1 MDEAHV
7 SVSIIVTSFNYATYL
22 PRALESAMHQSVP
35 GMEIV
40 VVDNAS
46 EDDSWRIIEHAAA
59 RDARIRAFRNE
70 RNLGM
75 IGNHVRA
82 LEHARG
88 ERVLFLSAD
97 DYLLPGH
104 VARLV
109 SAHREHPEIDYIFTS
124 YVKVDERERFVR
136 FFGHPGHLRSSY
148 FGGRNEFADLL
159 TYDCY
164 MCFPTTL
171 FRREELLEHGGFR
184 TELTAGDLD
193 TYLRLASRG
202 SRFAFLD
209 TAGVAVRLHALEITG
224 EERYVATGRQLLD
237 HIFLLEQYLN
247 DANEPLVT
255 GRERGIARLLE
266 AKINNLRAYPKVA
279 AEILPDAQPRIED
292 VVARLNRARTQP
304 RSRPKAL
311 KAAISV
317 VLVCGNQTQQALDA
331 IDMVAAQ
338 RYENLE
344 LVLVSGSPEDTLPLL
359 LDRARSLNVK
369 AIHSARPLSEAA
381 RHNDG
386 LRLTS
391 GEIVTYLAP
400 HVRWPDDHL
409 DRISKLI
416 AEQPV
421 DVLIVPGD
429 LIVERRNTNASEL
442 TEIAHFKGFAGTP
455 VASTTIHVGEGIPL
469 HAVAHRRVLLDTIGV
484 FEERLPVLADID
496 FVQRLLATGRI
507 AVDDRLPIHIHRGS
521 DESHPAFDD
530 PNAYIATLQALYRA
544 RPADA
549 PLAALREAHIARVHA
564 DLVRAA
570 KLRTPG
576 SALAFAFTARGPL
589 PEKSREPRKRQRVLV
604 IDDRVPYNALGRGYP
619 RARKIIEDLRD
630 AGHDVTFYPMLSLYD
645 EPPLAGGIDG
655 VEILYGRGRELL
667 AATLSEMLPE
677 IDTLWVSRPHNMADV
692 KAALGP
698 LPPTR
703 SWACIYD
710 AEAVYAVREAAEAAL
725 SAAPL
730 EPNEYARKL
739 EHELSLTDGC
749 DAVVAVSAGERELIA
764 QRFSGPI
771 EVLSFSIAPA
781 PTPKPF
787 SERGGLLFVGAI
799 EAGSPNE
806 DALLWFTDNVATEVE
821 RELRA
826 RTRHAGVVVSPQLAQ
841 RRASIDF
848 LGVVPDLREV
858 YGNARIFIAPTRF
871 AAGLPQ
877 KVYEAAANG
886 LPVIGTTLLAK
897 QLGWEDERDMLVA
910 DSVQEW
916 IAAVRRLYG
925 DATLWQSLREGALER
940 VRREVDPIGFKERT
954 LDLLRRTS
962 LARRTSGGASIA

>member
-1 MDEAHV
+1 MDEARV

-22 PRALESAMHQSVP
+22 PRALESAIGQSVP

-46 EDDSWRIIEHAAA
+46 EDDSWSIVEDTAA
-59 RDARIRAFRNE
+59 RDARIRPFRNE

-124 YVKVDERERFVR
+124 YVKVDEHERFLQ

-279 AEILPDAQPRIED
+279 AEILPGAQPRIDD
-292 VVARLNRARTQP
+292 VVARLNRTRARQHAL
-304 RSRPKAL
+304 PKAR

-317 VLVCGNQTQQALDA
+317 VLVCGNQTERALEA

-338 RYENLE
+338 QYEHLE
-344 LVLVSGSPEDTLPLL
+344 LVIVSGSSEDTLPLL

-369 AIHSARPLSEAA
+369 ALHSARPLSDAA
-381 RHNDG
+381 RYNDG
-386 LRLTS
+386 LRLTT
-391 GEIVTYLAP
+391 GEIVTYLEP
-400 HVRWPDDHL
+400 RVRWPDGHL
-409 DRISKLI
+409 DRISRFVT
-416 AEQPV
+416 EQPV
-421 DVLIVPGD
+421 DVLIVPAD
-429 LIVERRNTNASEL
+429 LVVGRRNANTSES
-442 TEIAHFKGFAGTP
+442 TEVAYFQGFAGTP
-455 VASTTIHVGEGIPL
+455 VAPTTIHVGEGIPL
-469 HAVAHRRVLLDTIGV
+469 HAIAHRRILLDTIGV

-507 AVDDRLPIHIHRGS
+507 ATDDRLPIHVHRRT
-521 DESHPAFDD
+521 DDSHPAFDD

-549 PLAALREAHIARVHA
+549 PLAALREAHVARVHA
-564 DLVRAA
+564 ELVRAA
-570 KLRTPG
+570 NLRNPG

-589 PEKSREPRKRQRVLV
+589 PQKSREPRKRQRVLV

-630 AGHDVTFYPMLSLYD
+630 AGHEVIFYPMLSLYD
-645 EPPLAGGIDG
+645 EPPLTGGIDG

-667 AATLSEMLPE
+667 AATLSAMLPGV
-677 IDTLWVSRPHNMADV
+677 DTLWVSRPHNMADV
-692 KAALGP
+692 KAALGA

-703 SWACIYD
+703 QWACIYD
-710 AEAVYAVREAAEAAL
+710 AEAVYAVREATEAAL
-725 SAAPL
+725 SATPL
-730 EPNEYARKL
+730 EPGAYAKKL
-739 EHELSLTDGC
+739 ERELSLTDGC
-749 DAVVAVSAGERELIA
+749 DAVVAVSAGERDLIA

-771 EVLSFSIAPA
+771 DVLSFSIAPD

-787 SERGGLLFVGAI
+787 SQRDGLLFVGAI

-806 DALLWFTDNVATEVE
+806 DALLWFADNVAPEVE
-821 RELRA
+821 RELGARA
-826 RTRHAGVVVSPQLAQ
+826 RHAGVAASPQLAE
-841 RRASIDF
+841 RGGRIDF
-848 LGVVPDLREV
+848 LGIVPDLREV

-886 LPVIGTTLLAK
+886 LPVIGTPLLAR
-897 QLGWEDERDMLVA
+897 QLGWENERDMLVA
-910 DSVQEW
+910 DSAQEW

-925 DATLWQSLREGALER
+925 DATLWESLREGALER
-940 VRREVDPIGFKERT
+940 VRREVDPSVFKERAVG
-954 LDLLRRTS
+954 LLRRTS
-962 LARRTSGGASIA
+962 LARHALGGASIA